1 MKKFFRDLV
10 NVKEVLQPCI
20 TPPLLTVS
28 SEGLSANEVEPLAAP
43 GSMVDYYLSNVE
55 ISKPTIPE
63 VPWHLNRE
71 GLAKL
76 KFQTVVL
83 SLVDIQTIVQT
94 ITSHKAFF
102 LSADYTGIY
111 KFAEKTRTALSE
123 EEGLKA
129 SILSSTSLSIG
140 GKLQYM
146 MFIQEFMPQD
156 MECDYVRELHVSRL
170 PSHKDDRSI
179 VYRVKDVVRRM
190 LFAID
195 SFAAFVTRSEV
206 YSIEDIADFLVD
218 FSYMY
223 KHSTDKKG
231 TQLELL
237 ARFLRTNLPKLPEE
251 YRLGNYR
258 KLYNEL
264 ILEYKRKHALK
275 RISAE
280 RNLQTLLMALHMM
293 EKHISDIKS
302 EEKVISAFKRSS
314 DFFAFIL
321 KERILVC
328 IRRCRTP
335 EGAQVLQVTKASGS
349 VRNSKI
355 TDYMSTFVSTIV
367 EFTKEFCVFEE
378 VQRATESE
386 EDFGNARAA
395 FLQYLAIVRAK
406 LEEHPQ
412 YIRRTSDEVDLVFED
427 ITKYMTR
434 KMNKEVFPPWA
445 SAADLRFRKSCL
457 DLDWVTP
464 EDLKLDITLPN
475 KMFTEAVGTLRD
487 TDHSLSPQTKLASMV
502 EAVSLVLNEAE
513 FGATLDTLEKPEN
526 SLPYIIYL
534 MLAAQPDRF
543 WSNMNFIAKFWH
555 PMKAEMQPWLCY
567 TLLKSAARLIE
578 NADASTFRLSRE
590 AFTQRV
596 QGSRSRRSTG
606 SRSY

>member
-10 NVKEVLQPCI
+10 NVKESLRLCI
-20 TPPLLTVS
+20 APPLLTTS
-28 SEGLSANEVEPLAAP
+28 SEGPETNEAELLAAP
-43 GSMVDYYLSNVE
+43 GSIADYYLSNVE

-71 GLAKL
+71 GLSKL
-76 KFQTVVL
+76 KFQTLVL
-83 SLVDIQTIVQT
+83 SLVDVQTIIQT

-102 LSADYTGIY
+102 LSADYTSIY
-111 KFAEKTRTALSE
+111 KLADKTKTALTDESQ
-123 EEGLKA
+123 A
-129 SILSSTSLSIG
+129 SSSVSLPVG

-146 MFIQEFMPQD
+146 MFLQEFMPQD

-179 VYRVKDVVRRM
+179 VYRVKDVVRRT
-190 LFAID
+190 LFAVD
-195 SFAAFVTRSEV
+195 SFTAFITRSEV
-206 YSIEDIADFLVD
+206 YSIEDIAEFLVD
-218 FSYMY
+218 FAYMY

-231 TQLELL
+231 IQLEIL
-237 ARFLRTNLPKLPEE
+237 ARFLRANLPRLPEE

-293 EKHISDIKS
+293 EKHLSDIKS

-321 KERILVC
+321 KERIFVC
-328 IRRCRTP
+328 IKRLKTP
-335 EGAQVLQVTKASGS
+335 EGAQILQVTKACGS
-349 VRNSKI
+349 VRSSRI
-355 TDYMSTFVSTIV
+355 PDYTSTFVTTVV

-386 EDFGNARAA
+386 EDLGNARAA
-395 FLQYLAIVRAK
+395 FSQYLAIVRAK

-412 YIRRTSDEVDLVFED
+412 YIRRTSEEVDLVFED

-457 DLDWVTP
+457 DFDWVTP
-464 EDLKLDITLPN
+464 EDLKSDISVPN
-475 KMFTEAVGTLRD
+475 KMFAEAVVTLRD
-487 TDHSLSPQTKLASMV
+487 IDHCLSPQAKLASMV

-513 FGATLDTLEKPEN
+513 FGVTLETLEKPEN
-526 SLPYIIYL
+526 SLSYIIYL
-534 MLAAQPDRF
+534 LLIAQLERF

-555 PMKAEMQPWLCY
+555 PMKAEKQPWLCY

-578 NADASTFRLSRE
+578 TADASTFRLNRE
-590 AFTQRV
+590 AFIQRV
-596 QGSRSRRSTG
+596 QGSRSRRSTS
-606 SRSY
+606 SRSYLAT

>member
-10 NVKEVLQPCI
+10 NVKESLRLCI
-20 TPPLLTVS
+20 APPLLTNS
-28 SEGLSANEVEPLAAP
+28 SEGVEMNEAEQLAAP
-43 GSMVDYYLSNVE
+43 GSIADYYLSNIE
-55 ISKPTIPE
+55 RSKPTIPE

-71 GLAKL
+71 GLSKL

-83 SLVDIQTIVQT
+83 SLLDVRTIVQT

-102 LSADYTGIY
+102 LSADYTSIY
-111 KFAEKTRTALSE
+111 KLAEKTKTALLD
-123 EEGLKA
+123 EEGDQGNTVL
-129 SILSSTSLSIG
+129 LPVG

-190 LFAID
+190 LFAVD
-195 SFAAFVTRSEV
+195 SFTAFITRSEV
-206 YSIEDIADFLVD
+206 YSLEDIAEFLVD

-231 TQLELL
+231 IQLELL
-237 ARFLRTNLPKLPEE
+237 ARFLRANLPRLPQE

-293 EKHISDIKS
+293 EKHISDVKS
-302 EEKVISAFKRSS
+302 EEKIIFAFKRSS

-321 KERILVC
+321 KERIFVC
-328 IRRCRTP
+328 IKRIRTP
-335 EGAQVLQVTKASGS
+335 EGAQILQVTKASGS
-349 VRNSKI
+349 VRSNRI
-355 TDYMSTFVSTIV
+355 PDYMSTYVTTVV
-367 EFTKEFCVFEE
+367 EFTKEFCSFEE

-395 FLQYLAIVRAK
+395 FSQYLAIVREK

-412 YIRRTSDEVDLVFED
+412 YIRRTPEEVDLVFED

-464 EDLKLDITLPN
+464 EDLKLDISLPN
-475 KMFTEAVGTLRD
+475 KMFAEAIGNLKD
-487 TDHSLSPQTKLASMV
+487 TDHFLSPQTKLTCMI

-513 FGATLDTLEKPEN
+513 FGVTLETLEKPEN

-534 MLAAQPDRF
+534 LLAAQPDRF
-543 WSNMNFIAKFWH
+543 WSNMNFITKFWH
-555 PMKAEMQPWLCY
+555 PMKAEKQPWLCY

-578 NADASTFRLSRE
+578 MADASTFRLSRE
-590 AFTQRV
+590 TFTQRV